1 MATFLI
7 RVSDQRGKYP
17 SKTYQ
22 VEAEE
27 EFLAYGPATKQFIK
41 DIGYRGRGPTE
52 RMSSYYSR
60 FWNEVVTADPADG
73 ESHEAR
79 TIR

>member
-17 SKTYQ
+17 SKTYR

-27 EFLAYGPATKQFIK
+27 EFLAYGPATNQFIK
-41 DIGYRGRGPTE
+41 DNGHRARGPSE
-52 RMSSYYSR
+52 RMSSYYGR
-60 FWNEVVTADPADG
+60 FWNQAVPADTD
-73 ESHEAR
+73 AVDVAK
-79 TIR
+79 